1 MYWSID
7 MKSPLFIFLLFF
19 SITITAQSVLDWSDF
34 ERGITWREGTEG
46 STFPGFLEADFSDKL
61 NNLEGKEVSLIGYLL
76 VLDGSQSVYMLS
88 KNPMASCFFCGNG
101 GPETIS
107 EISFAEEN
115 TFRMDDLI
123 TVTGILRL
131 NRKDPT
137 RCYYL
142 IEKAEAFGL

>member
-1 MYWSID
+1 
-7 MKSPLFIFLLFF
+7 MKIIVLLSLLVF
-19 SITITAQSVLDWSDF
+19 SMELTAQTALDWSDL
-34 ERGITWREGTEG
+34 ERGITWRKSDTKK
-46 STFPGFLEADFSDKL
+46 TYPGFLEADFSTKL
-61 NNLEGKEVSLIGYLL
+61 TDLEGKEVSLIGFLL

-107 EISFAEEN
+107 EIAFAQKTSFA
-115 TFRMDDLI
+115 MDDLI

-131 NRKDPT
+131 NRDDPT

-142 IEKAEAFGL
+142 IEQAEAFGI